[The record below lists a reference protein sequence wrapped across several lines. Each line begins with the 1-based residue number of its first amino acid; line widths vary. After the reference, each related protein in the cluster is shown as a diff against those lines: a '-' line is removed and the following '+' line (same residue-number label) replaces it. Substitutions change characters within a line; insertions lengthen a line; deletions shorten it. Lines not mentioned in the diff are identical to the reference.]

1 MWRQNEKKGRYVA
14 NGRGEKKVKERL
26 EHSRFEREEEKKRK
40 YIRGEEEEQGTKK
53 EKKYSN
59 RKKKRRMIMKITYL
73 RGEAE
78 KNGEESKSNI
88 NYVRDLLKRRR
99 KE

>member
-1 MWRQNEKKGRYVA
+1 
-14 NGRGEKKVKERL
+14 
-26 EHSRFEREEEKKRK
+26 
-40 YIRGEEEEQGTKK
+40 
-53 EKKYSN
+53 
-59 RKKKRRMIMKITYL
+59 MKITYL